1 MKAGAKYLAGV
12 LIVGVG
18 AAIASAALPAAP
30 RPAVWLATVLALV
43 VQGPLGW
50 WVVRSLGEA
59 RLLRAWGAGMLARF
73 GLLAA
78 AAWVIAPLAGVPTSP
93 MLLALATLLL
103 ALLFVEVVAI
113 GVK

>member
-18 AAIASAALPAAP
+18 AAVASAAFPRPA

-73 GLLAA
+73 GLVAA
-78 AAWVIAPLAGVPTSP
+78 AAWVVGPLAGVPASP
-93 MLLALATLLL
+93 MLLALAALLL